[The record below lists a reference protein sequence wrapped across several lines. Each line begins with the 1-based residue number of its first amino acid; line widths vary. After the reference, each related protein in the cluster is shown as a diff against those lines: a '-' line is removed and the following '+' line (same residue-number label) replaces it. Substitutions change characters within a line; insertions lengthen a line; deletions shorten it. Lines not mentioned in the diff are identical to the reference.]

1 MRRTTIT
8 LSAALMLLAFAPASA
23 LARHHH
29 RRHHGHARIEHFG
42 RDVTSAPT
50 TSSSADN
57 AGTVQS
63 FSNGVLKIMLS
74 DGSTVSGA
82 VTNDT
87 ELECMAPEQSQTI
100 HEEGDGS
107 SGDQSGSGD
116 TQAQGSDEQG
126 AEQEQG
132 DVAEPNDNQA
142 EDQNDNQADDQN
154 ENDAA
159 EENQNEDAQNNCST
173 ADLTQ
178 GTVVHEAELRLSNAG
193 GVWKKLELG
202 S

>member
-29 RRHHGHARIEHFG
+29 RRHHRHARIERFG
-42 RDVTSAPT
+42 RDVTNAPT
-50 TSSSADN
+50 TSNSTDN

-63 FSNGVLKIMLS
+63 FSGGVLTIMLG
-74 DGSTVSGA
+74 DGSTVSGS

-87 ELECMAPEQSQTI
+87 ELECTAPEQRQTI
-100 HEEGDGS
+100 HEEGDGG
-107 SGDQSGSGD
+107 SGEQSGSGD
-116 TQAQGSDEQG
+116 DQAQGSDDQSVGEDQG
-126 AEQEQG
+126 DAAEQNE
-132 DVAEPNDNQA
+132 NQA
-142 EDQNDNQADDQN
+142 EDEN

-159 EENQNEDAQNNCST
+159 EQNENEDVQNNCST

-178 GTVVHEAELRLSNAG
+178 GTVVREAELRISNAG
-193 GVWKKLELG
+193 SVWKKVELG